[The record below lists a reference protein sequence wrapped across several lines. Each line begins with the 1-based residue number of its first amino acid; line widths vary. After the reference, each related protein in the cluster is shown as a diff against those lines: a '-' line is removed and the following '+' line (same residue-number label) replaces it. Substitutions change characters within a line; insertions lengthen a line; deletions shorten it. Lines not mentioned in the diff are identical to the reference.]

1 MKKKL
6 LFVIV
11 LLCAFFLPSVVLA
24 APEYNAEKDLFLA
37 NGTEITIEERTD
49 GVDGALIKWE
59 GGEQLVTANTWVFG
73 GSHNTDVVVEKAVI
87 TMNSGK
93 VKNINGG
100 GLHKSI
106 TEEVEITIN
115 GGTITGGVN
124 GGGAHYAGNHR
135 YDGDF
140 IASSVAEA
148 KNRDTAVT
156 IVDSVVIYFNNGTA
170 NTVFGGG
177 ESYSYTGTADVYVS
191 GGKISWLTAGGS
203 NGYTGEGNLYIS
215 GGEIKVVQGVNRG
228 EMDTVTTEVTGGK
241 ITTALY
247 AGGETPDTSV
257 DGKVNDTI
265 SLNVVAGEIEKID
278 AGTSGEEKTPAT
290 DLTTLTVNKTLED
303 VVTDTFDEE
312 NTEVVVNLTLIWTD
326 TTETI
331 QIPYGTTF
339 TEEELQE
346 LIDEINESVAEEGL
360 EFVGFYL
367 DEDYNEEFDF
377 SEPVNEDLE
386 LYLRFIEKKE
396 VTNPETSDINLYI
409 ILSLIAVGAFGT
421 ALVLKNRLS

>member
-1 MKKKL
+1 MKKKM
-6 LFVIV
+6 LFVIA
-11 LLCAFFLPSVVLA
+11 LLCTFFLPSVVLA
-24 APEYNAEKDLFLA
+24 APEYIAEKDLFLA

-49 GVDGALIKWE
+49 GVDGALIKWD
-59 GGEQLVTANTWVFG
+59 GGEQLVTAKTWVFG

-106 TEEVEITIN
+106 TESVEITIN
-115 GGTITGGVN
+115 GGKITGNVN
-124 GGGAHYAGNHR
+124 GGGAHYAGNYR
-135 YDGDF
+135 NDGDF
-140 IASSVAEA
+140 IESSVAEA

-156 IVDSVVIYFNNGTA
+156 IVDEVEIYFNGGEA
-170 NTVFGGG
+170 QGVYGGG
-177 ESYSYTGTADVYVS
+177 ESYSYTGTANVYVY
-191 GGKISWLTAGGS
+191 GGKIGWLIAGGS
-203 NGYTGEGNLYIS
+203 NGYTGEGNLYIYD
-215 GGEIKVVQGVNRG
+215 GEITVAQGVNRG
-228 EMDTVTTEVTGGK
+228 EMDTVTTEVYGGK
-241 ITTALY
+241 IEALY
-247 AGGETPDTSV
+247 GAGETPDSGVTGTVNNSV
-257 DGKVNDTI
+257 Y
-265 SLNVVAGEIEKID
+265 LNVTGGDVAKID
-278 AGTSGEEKTPAT
+278 AGTSGANKAPAT
-290 DLTTLTVNKTLED
+290 DITTLTVNKTLED

-367 DEDYNEEFDF
+367 DEDYTEEFDF

-396 VTNPETSDINLYI
+396 VTNPETSDINLYL